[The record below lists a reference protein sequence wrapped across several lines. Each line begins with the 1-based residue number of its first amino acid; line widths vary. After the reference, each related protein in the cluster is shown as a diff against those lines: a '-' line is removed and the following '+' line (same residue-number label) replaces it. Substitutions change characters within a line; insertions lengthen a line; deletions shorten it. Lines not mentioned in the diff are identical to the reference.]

1 MRPEFTLR
9 PRHGSKEAPIQ
20 RFWRQVEITDGCWIW
35 KGYRNPLGYGRMR
48 VHGLGKAMILAH
60 HISYEIH
67 HGPVPDGGWVLHH
80 CDNPPCVRP
89 DHIYLGTPK
98 QNSQDAVSRGRWA
111 DLRGENN
118 NFARLTETSVREI
131 KRRIAEGERCA
142 AIARAFGVSYGAIYE
157 IIKGRNWSHVE

>member
-35 KGYRNPLGYGRMR
+35 TGYRNASGYGRMR
-48 VHGLGKAMILAH
+48 IHGIGRAMIFAH

-80 CDNPPCVRP
+80 CDNPPCIRP

-98 QNSQDAVSRGRWA
+98 QNSQDAVTRGRRP
-111 DLRGENN
+111 DVRGENN
-118 NFARLTETSVREI
+118 GFSKLTEAGVREI
-131 KRRIAEGERCA
+131 RRRAEAGEKVGSIAKDLGMSYP
-142 AIARAFGVSYGAIYE
+142 GVRD
-157 IIKGRNWSHVE
+157 IIIRRNWPHVV